1 MLHLLLLFLVRLVND
16 VVVPD
21 DPARDLAAL
30 DDQLQDVIQY
40 GFPPPG
46 LAPVLTDELEI
57 PL

>member
-1 MLHLLLLFLVRLVND
+1 MFFLVRLVND
-16 VVVPD
+16 IVVPD

-46 LAPVLTDELEI
+46 VVPVLTDELEI